1 MEENSKKTRV
11 REMFDSIAPRYDLLN
26 HLLSFGVDRLWR
38 RRMVGVVA
46 AGTPAAILDVA
57 AGTGDVA
64 VALARRLPA
73 ARITGIDLSGEML
86 AVGRGKVARR
96 GLCDRIELVQG
107 DAEQLS
113 FPDGT
118 FDAVTI
124 GFGIRNFG
132 SIEAGLAEAFRV
144 LRPGGRL
151 CILEFSTPRGRC
163 FGPLYR
169 FYFHRILPLV
179 GRLISKDDSAYT
191 YLPESV
197 DHFRII
203 YYFCD

>member
-73 ARITGIDLSGEML
+73 ARITGCFAPAAGSVSSNFRRPADVVS
-86 AVGRGKVARR
+86 AR
-96 GLCDRIELVQG
+96 C
-107 DAEQLS
+107 
-113 FPDGT
+113 T
-118 FDAVTI
+118 
-124 GFGIRNFG
+124 G
-132 SIEAGLAEAFRV
+132 SI
-144 LRPGGRL
+144 
-151 CILEFSTPRGRC
+151 STVSCRWWG
-163 FGPLYR
+163 
-169 FYFHRILPLV
+169 
-179 GRLISKDDSAYT
+179 A
-191 YLPESV
+191 
-197 DHFRII
+197 
-203 YYFCD
+203 